1 MMVPCAS
8 PWLLTTCCYRPVSVN
23 HTTARLGR
31 LLLTCHDELQVEG
44 VLAGPVAGDAGVDA
58 GVAAG
63 HGLDDQRVD
72 AVFPH
77 QHLMGRVGA
86 DGLSV
91 QLPDE
96 VRGRQAVHLQ
106 VRKSR

>member
-1 MMVPCAS
+1 MF
-8 PWLLTTCCYRPVSVN
+8 LFTCN
-23 HTTARLGR
+23 
-31 LLLTCHDELQVEG
+31 DELQVKG
-44 VLAGPVAGDAGVDA
+44 VLSGSVAGDAGVDA

-63 HGLDDQRVD
+63 DGLDDQWVH

-77 QHLMGRVGA
+77 QHLVSGVGA

-96 VRGRQAVHLQ
+96 VRGGQAAHLQ
-106 VRKSR
+106 VGKHTLKSLNVRPLVRSEVWSKWVY